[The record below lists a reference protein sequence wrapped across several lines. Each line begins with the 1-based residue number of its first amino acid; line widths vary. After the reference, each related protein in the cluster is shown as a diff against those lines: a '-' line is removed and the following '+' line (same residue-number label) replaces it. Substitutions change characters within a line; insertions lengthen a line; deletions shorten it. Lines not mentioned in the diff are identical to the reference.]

1 MNYSIQI
8 QQFPGRPLAI
18 VRRRAALPQLSQVI
32 PEACGTVWNAIR
44 AEKIPGAGRNVVV
57 YLDNEMNLEI
67 GVELE
72 APLAAP
78 GGLISSSLP
87 DGVVATTT
95 HLGPYSRL
103 GEAHQAVIQWCN
115 SHGHELVRPC
125 WETYG
130 HWIDEWNQDPSKIR
144 TDVFYLLKA
153 GR

>member
-1 MNYSIQI
+1 MNYTIQI

-18 VRRRAALPQLSQVI
+18 VRRRATLQQLSRVI

-44 AEKIPGAGRNVVV
+44 AQKIPGAGRNIVV

-72 APLAAP
+72 APLAAA
-78 GGLISSSLP
+78 GDLISSNLP
-87 DGVVATTT
+87 SGIVATTT

-115 SHGHELVRPC
+115 SHDHELVRPC